1 MINLFI
7 YIIIITEIKLY
18 RINNNLFNNVSSMI
32 DQFNTTRESYD
43 FIRLAL
49 MKNFNIYIYIYVYIY
64 IYIYIYINN
73 SIKICRYE
81 IYLKNITI
89 IIVKW
94 AINKKPPNYRNYL
107 DHQNSKDNL
116 KSIWMGWRSKMLSLI
131 IMIIMMV

>member
-49 MKNFNIYIYIYVYIY
+49 MKNFNIYRFIKIYIYSGIPD
-64 IYIYIYINN
+64 
-73 SIKICRYE
+73 K
-81 IYLKNITI
+81 
-89 IIVKW
+89 
-94 AINKKPPNYRNYL
+94 
-107 DHQNSKDNL
+107 
-116 KSIWMGWRSKMLSLI
+116 
-131 IMIIMMV
+131 